1 MSEYQMCFTWM
12 IGYQTV
18 ISKKELLVLDKVD
31 ESESNIMSEKARSE
45 KKRESVCAI
54 MQFHYIKV

>member
-1 MSEYQMCFTWM
+1 MCFTWM